1 MMKKPSKNLARAALV
16 LLLAVLSSMGAWAEN
31 RIIVVWMNDGS
42 KTNVQFSDMPE
53 FTYADGYVT
62 LQTNSPSITLSWPI
76 ASVKELTFE
85 DVATGI
91 KATGL
96 DIVSDRL
103 DVYDLNGKLV
113 KSHAKSVSEVPKGT
127 YIVKDGSVS
136 IKVVRK

>member
-1 MMKKPSKNLARAALV
+1 MMKKPSKKLARAALV
-16 LLLAVLSSMGAWAEN
+16 LLLAVLSSTGAWAEN

-42 KTNVQFSDMPE
+42 KTNVQFSD
-53 FTYADGYVT
+53 
-62 LQTNSPSITLSWPI
+62 SPSITLSWPI